1 MSKKVSHKYN
11 EICFKLTEDLRKNCI
26 NTDISFSGNLKKRLS
41 YANKIKS
48 KFAIIIGEE
57 EANQNA
63 SIIKNLNT
71 GEQIIVKYNKISKY
85 LIKTL

>member
-1 MSKKVSHKYN
+1 MSYFVYVISN
-11 EICFKLTEDLRKNCI
+11 SQNCKLT
-26 NTDISFSGNLKKRLS
+26 TYVGHTSNLKKRLS

-71 GEQIIVKYNKISKY
+71 GEQIIVKYNEISKY
-85 LIKTL
+85 LFKTL